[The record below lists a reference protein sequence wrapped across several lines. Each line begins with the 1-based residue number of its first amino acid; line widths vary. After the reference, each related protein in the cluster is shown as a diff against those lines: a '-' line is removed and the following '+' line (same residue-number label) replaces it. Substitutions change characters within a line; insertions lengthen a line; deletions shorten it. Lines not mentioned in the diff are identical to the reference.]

1 MDIIVLGGN
10 KKIAIAAAILF
21 FIFLVSLGMGSYGFA
36 PIQSMRVLVSSILG
50 GGANQSPLY
59 NVVIQIRLPR
69 ILAALLIGASLS
81 VSGAG
86 FQALFRNPLVS
97 PDILGVLAG
106 AGFGASIGILLDFP
120 LPLVQAIAFGIG
132 LVALGSSYLIA
143 WRGGGTRIVDLVL
156 SGIIVG
162 SLFKSLISLVK
173 FVADPESKLP
183 QITYWLMGGLASV
196 TWRDVEILT
205 VISVPSIILLYFL
218 RWRLDAFVVGE
229 EEAKALGIR
238 VEVYKAIIIVLS
250 TLPAAASTVV
260 AGLIGWIGLV
270 IPHIS
275 RMLFGESNKFTIPGS
290 AVIGSAFLLIVDT
303 ISRAVLPSELPLE
316 VLTSF
321 VGVPFFAYLLK
332 RRIYHGW
339 S

>member
-1 MDIIVLGGN
+1 MKEGEKIGLTAVLC
-10 KKIAIAAAILF
+10 F
-21 FIFLVSLGMGSYGFA
+21 FVFMISLGMGSYGFD
-36 PIQSMRVLVSSILG
+36 PIGSFKILSESILG
-50 GGANQSPLY
+50 KASASNPLT

-69 ILAALLIGASLS
+69 IIAAILIGASLS

-86 FQALFRNPLVS
+86 FQSLFRNPLVS

-120 LPLVQAIAFGIG
+120 LSLVQAIAF
-132 LVALGSSYLIA
+132 ALGLAALAASYAIA
-143 WRGGGTRIVDLVL
+143 WRGGGARIIDLVL
-156 SGIIVG
+156 SGIIIG
-162 SLFKSLISLVK
+162 SLFKSLMSLVK
-173 FVADPESKLP
+173 FLADPESKLP

-196 TWRDVEILT
+196 TWKDVEMLAI
-205 VISVPSIILLYFL
+205 ISIPSLFLLYIL
-218 RWRLDAFVVGE
+218 RWSLDAFAVGE
-229 EEAKALGIR
+229 EEAKTLGIK
-238 VEVYKAIIIVLS
+238 VEAYKAAVIVLS

-260 AGLIGWIGLV
+260 AGIIGWIGLV

-275 RMLFGESNKFTIPGS
+275 RMLFGESNRYTIPGS
-290 AVIGSAFLLIVDT
+290 AVVGAIFLLFVDT
-303 ISRAVLPSELPLE
+303 ISRAVLPTELPLE

-321 VGVPFFAYLLK
+321 VGVPFFAYLLR

>member
-1 MDIIVLGGN
+1 MKAGEKL
-10 KKIAIAAAILF
+10 AIAATVTF
-21 FIFLVSLGMGSYGFA
+21 FSFVISLGMGSYGFDPFRSLRAVMEYAAGSA
-36 PIQSMRVLVSSILG
+36 PASD
-50 GGANQSPLY
+50 PLAS
-59 NVVIQIRLPR
+59 VVMQIRLPR
-69 ILAALLIGASLS
+69 ILAALIIGASLS

-106 AGFGASIGILLDFP
+106 AGFGASIAILLDFP
-120 LPLVQAIAFGIG
+120 LPAVQALAF
-132 LVALGSSYLIA
+132 ALGLAALASSYLIA
-143 WRGGGTRIVDLVL
+143 WRGGGARIIDLVL

-162 SLFKSLISLVK
+162 SLFKSLMSLVK
-173 FVADPESKLP
+173 FLADPESKLP

-196 TWRDVEILT
+196 SWRDVEILT
-205 VISVPSIILLYFL
+205 AISIPSIVLLYLL
-218 RWRLDAFVVGE
+218 RWRLDAFTVGE
-229 EEAKALGIR
+229 EEAKALGLR
-238 VEVYKAIIIVLS
+238 TELYKAVIIVLS

-260 AGLIGWIGLV
+260 AGLIGWVGLV

-275 RMLFGESNKFTIPGS
+275 RMLFGESNRFVVPGS
-290 AVIGSAFLLIVDT
+290 ALVGAAFLLWVDT

-321 VGVPFFAYLLK
+321 VGVPFFAFLLR
-332 RRIYHGW
+332 RRIYRGW

>member
-1 MDIIVLGGN
+1 MKEGEKIGLTAVLC
-10 KKIAIAAAILF
+10 F
-21 FIFLVSLGMGSYGFA
+21 FVFMISLGMGSYGFD
-36 PIQSMRVLVSSILG
+36 PVGSFKILSESILG
-50 GGANQSPLY
+50 KASASNPLT

-69 ILAALLIGASLS
+69 IIAAILIGASLS

-86 FQALFRNPLVS
+86 FQSLFRNPLVS

-120 LPLVQAIAFGIG
+120 LSLVQAIAF
-132 LVALGSSYLIA
+132 ALGLAALAASYAIA
-143 WRGGGTRIVDLVL
+143 WRGGGARIIDLVL
-156 SGIIVG
+156 SGIIIG
-162 SLFKSLISLVK
+162 SLFKSLMSLVK
-173 FVADPESKLP
+173 FLADPESKLP

-196 TWRDVEILT
+196 TWKDVEMLAI
-205 VISVPSIILLYFL
+205 ISIPSLFLLYIL
-218 RWRLDAFVVGE
+218 RWSLDAFAVGE
-229 EEAKALGIR
+229 EEAKTLGIK
-238 VEVYKAIIIVLS
+238 VEAYKAAVIVLS

-260 AGLIGWIGLV
+260 AGIIGWIGLV

-275 RMLFGESNKFTIPGS
+275 RMLFGESNRYTIPGS
-290 AVIGSAFLLIVDT
+290 AVVGAIFLLFVDT
-303 ISRAVLPSELPLE
+303 ISRAVLPTELPLE

-321 VGVPFFAYLLK
+321 VGVPFFAYLLR

>member
-1 MDIIVLGGN
+1 MKAEEKTALVVV
-10 KKIAIAAAILF
+10 ACF
-21 FIFLVSLGMGSYGFA
+21 FAFVISLGMGSYGFD
-36 PIQSMRVLVSSILG
+36 PIGSFKILIYSILG
-50 GGANQSPLY
+50 RVSNSDPLT

-106 AGFGASIGILLDFP
+106 AGFGASIGILLDLPFP
-120 LPLVQAIAFGIG
+120 VVQVLAFSLGLSALGASYAIA
-132 LVALGSSYLIA
+132 
-143 WRGGGTRIVDLVL
+143 WKGGGARIIDLVL

-162 SLFKSLISLVK
+162 SLFKSLMSLVK
-173 FVADPESKLP
+173 FLADPESKLP

-196 TWRDVEILT
+196 TWKDVEILSI
-205 VISVPSIILLYFL
+205 ISIPSIILLYML

-229 EEAKALGIR
+229 EEAKALGIK
-238 VEVYKAIIIVLS
+238 VEVYKAAVIVLS

-270 IPHIS
+270 IPHIA
-275 RMLFGESNKFTIPGS
+275 RMLFGESNRYAVPGS
-290 AVIGSAFLLIVDT
+290 VAVGAIFLLFVDT
-303 ISRAVLPSELPLE
+303 ISRAVLPTELPLE

-321 VGVPFFAYLLK
+321 IGVPFFAYLL
-332 RRIYHGW
+332 RRRLYHGW